1 MIRMSGI
8 CESRPLPLSRF
19 QTGGGPILGF
29 GQSFSLLRP
38 SARIPLLD
46 PLCVPSLRWA
56 LPVAHRHMLR
66 GSLDESVERF
76 DVGNVLPTKP
86 CESRAEV
93 LVESHAIRGERIPQ
107 LPREP
112 SAADVPVGQDDRLSM
127 MGRDQ
132 FTQAEHGRAL
142 IDHTNVARDA
152 KGPQRALVVLA
163 LDDDRRA
170 SVLLRQIFEDAL
182 QVVVELLPVHRP
194 LTERPADDKGCAQE
208 AIIYRPPDMRIVP
221 GEEEVNFER
230 VTKVYR
236 EESGKKTLVAL
247 EADFYDKLAS
257 YIARL
262 DESANKE
269 AQKDPN
275 SPKALLLQDELRKV
289 RKRRDQI
296 FTYRERKLALL
307 ASSRASGAE
316 VDVPN
321 LPAQERRLFESMVAL
336 LKKSRADAFGPLP
349 HAVGATPSSEPP
361 RPKGPAPSKEPE
373 RMRVVRAEE
382 TKRTVVAPTLKD
394 HVLVHVLED
403 LPPFA
408 GIDTTHRLKER
419 DGVTLT

>member
-1 MIRMSGI
+1 MRMSPVTPRARN
-8 CESRPLPLSRF
+8 ERLSYSPSTMIGALRF
-19 QTGGGPILGF
+19 F
-29 GQSFSLLRP
+29 
-38 SARIPLLD
+38 SARSSRTRCKSSWSCSQSI
-46 PLCVPSLRWA
+46 
-56 LPVAHRHMLR
+56 
-66 GSLDESVERF
+66 GSL
-76 DVGNVLPTKP
+76 
-86 CESRAEV
+86 
-93 LVESHAIRGERIPQ
+93 
-107 LPREP
+107 
-112 SAADVPVGQDDRLSM
+112 
-127 MGRDQ
+127 
-132 FTQAEHGRAL
+132 
-142 IDHTNVARDA
+142 
-152 KGPQRALVVLA
+152 
-163 LDDDRRA
+163 
-170 SVLLRQIFEDAL
+170 
-182 QVVVELLPVHRP
+182 
-194 LTERPADDKGCAQE
+194 TEWPGDDKGCAQE
-208 AIIYRPPDMRIVP
+208 AIIYRPPDTRIVP

-321 LPAQERRLFESMVAL
+321 LPAQERRLFESMVGL
-336 LKKSRADAFGPLP
+336 LAKSRADAFGGSLPAAQIESPLP
-349 HAVGATPSSEPP
+349 PSA
-361 RPKGPAPSKEPE
+361 APSAAIAKKEPE
-373 RMRVVRAEE
+373 RMKVVRSED
-382 TKRTVVAPTLKD
+382 TKRVAVPPSLKD

-408 GIDTTHRLKER
+408 GFDTTYRLKKE
-419 DGVTLT
+419 DVVTLPRTIAQILVDRGKARIVTVANPLG